1 MVRETFSKFK
11 AVGRLKD
18 KRLEIV
24 DDKFPDGTDFRTIR
38 GRFVIGV
45 NDGEYT
51 CEVYMRDKFAG
62 VDHKSNGD
70 FDVLE
75 ELQNC
80 ELDTPIEVTIR
91 TNRFND
97 YVGKSGKVVSVD
109 CFNVNRVK
117 ILSEPSAD
125 EKFEGVIEG
134 MITKCIPEM
143 KNDEE
148 TGRLCVEITGVGYND
163 KALPHNLFVESDLA
177 DDFKDIY
184 ELGSLAMFDV
194 EVKTV
199 AYGETTQTT
208 TKGFGRKADVSS
220 GFTRPE
226 WIVIGGDLPVDEERV
241 NNKGEKLYIDP
252 KEVKNLLCERNME
265 LEQILKESKGNTAPK
280 GGKTSLKAIKN
291 EAPKADNPFDVDM
304 SENPFL

>member
-18 KRLEIV
+18 KRLEII

-45 NDGEYT
+45 NDGEYA

-109 CFNVNRVK
+109 CFNVNRIK
-117 ILSEPSAD
+117 ILSEPSTD

-134 MITKCIPEM
+134 MVTKCTPEM

-148 TGRLCVEITGVGYND
+148 TGRLCVEITGISYND
-163 KALPHNLFVESDLA
+163 KALPHNLFVEAALA

-194 EVKTV
+194 EIKTV
-199 AYGETTQTT
+199 AYGETKQVA

-226 WIVIGGDLPVDEERV
+226 WIIIGGDLPVDEERV

-252 KEVKNLLCERNME
+252 KEVKNLLNERNME
-265 LEQILKESKGNTAPK
+265 LEQILKESKGKTAPK